1 MAEKLSETTVT
12 IVADGGKEGKFYGAV
27 TSKDIAEALKNQ
39 AGIEVDKRKVVLDA
53 PIKAFGSYKIDVKL
67 YQEISGKVT
76 VSVKEK

>member
-1 MAEKLSETTVT
+1 MLFRS
-12 IVADGGKEGKFYGAV
+12 AV
-27 TSKDIAEALKNQ
+27 TAKDIAEALKAQ
-39 AGIEVDKRKVVLDA
+39 AGIDVDKRKIMLDA